1 VFVYWGIFLI
11 LAAGAMLNQGRG
23 EGRLRFLFLLVAGVP
38 IALMIG
44 LRWKIGPDWRSYLE
58 EFNYTKLY
66 SLDQAITHAEPGY
79 FTLNWAVHQ
88 FDGPFW
94 VLNCICG
101 IVFVAGLTAFC
112 RRQSNP
118 WLACL
123 VAFPYLVIVMAMSGN
138 RQSLA
143 LGFLFFALNAFERRQ
158 LNRFLLFM
166 VIAALF
172 HGSIMLMVPIC
183 LLSYTRNGL
192 QRALLLLAAALLA
205 YYFFYDVFSIYVR
218 RYSSDKI
225 QSTGV
230 AYRLAMNGLSAV
242 LFLLFQRRFGFD
254 DHERSLWRNISIVT
268 LALGALVALVPSS
281 TAVDRFLLYLF
292 PLQFVVLS
300 RAPTALSYGRQFA
313 GQLTMLVILYAAVVQ
328 VIFLQFGTF
337 ASYYLPYRSIF
348 SG

>member
-1 VFVYWGIFLI
+1 LFVYWGIFLI
-11 LAAGAMLNQGRG
+11 LAAGAMLNQDRG
-23 EGRLRFLFLLVAGVP
+23 AVRARFAFILVAALP
-38 IALMIG
+38 MILMIG
-44 LRWKIGPDWRSYLE
+44 LRWKIGPDWAAYLDQ
-58 EFNYTKLY
+58 FNYTKLY
-66 SLDQAITHAEPGY
+66 SLNQALTHAEPGY
-79 FTLNWAVHQ
+79 FTLNWVVHQ
-88 FDGPFW
+88 FDGAFW
-94 VLNCICG
+94 ALNFICG

-112 RRQSNP
+112 RRQPNP
-118 WLACL
+118 WLACI
-123 VAFPYLVIVMAMSGN
+123 VAFPYLVVVVAMSGN

-158 LNRFLLFM
+158 LNRFLLFAI
-166 VIAALF
+166 VAALF
-172 HGSIMLMVPIC
+172 HGSVLLIVPLC
-183 LLSYTRNGL
+183 LLSYSRNGL
-192 QRALLLLAAALLA
+192 QRALLLLTAGLLA
-205 YYFFYDVFSIYVR
+205 YYFFQDVFSIYAR
-218 RYSSDKI
+218 RYSSEKI

-242 LFLLFQRRFGFD
+242 IFLLFRRQFGFD

-268 LALGALVALVPSS
+268 LALVAVVVILPSS

-300 RAPTALSYGRQFA
+300 RIPTVLSHSRQSA
-313 GQLTMLVILYAAVVQ
+313 GQLTLLVICYAAAVQ